1 MHQRTKLFFIL
12 AANLLYGCAAVFH
25 FQRTL
30 NGMFQSVIDSFQSF
44 SPFG

>member
-1 MHQRTKLFFIL
+1 MNRRTKLFFIL
-12 AANLLYGCAAVFH
+12 AANLLYACAAVFQ

-30 NGMFQSVIDSFQSF
+30 NGMFQSIIDSVSSF